1 MSLEPHQASVNH
13 SSVVEFANI
22 IATLHN
28 GESRN
33 QSQSPTPCSSP
44 LLSVPLTT
52 NMANSFEDP
61 IPHLFGRD
69 VNDEGGQEHP
79 AEFIEILNF
88 AIDSQTYT
96 DENRKLTATR
106 VIFRTH
112 LRDNALYWYRGLN
125 AETRASLK
133 LLETAFLSRLGLEA

>member
-1 MSLEPHQASVNH
+1 MFFPSAVC
-13 SSVVEFANI
+13 
-22 IATLHN
+22 T
-28 GESRN
+28 
-33 QSQSPTPCSSP
+33 TK
-44 LLSVPLTT
+44 TT

-69 VNDEGGQEHP
+69 VNDEGGQEDP

-112 LRDNALYWYRGLN
+112 LRDNALHWYRGLN
-125 AETRASLK
+125 AKTRASLK
-133 LLETAFLSRLGLEA
+133 LLETAFLSRLGLEARKEVDQAQP